1 MSSISSYEVSV
12 DDDFDYMKRLDE
24 LESAGSGSSGSE
36 DIVPVSFKNPFKNK
50 TDTDEL
56 DTIRIYLKCKRNAFH
71 YASVH
76 NGTNANLLT
85 GLSMLLSGC
94 LVFMPFFTIPHVITT
109 SSAALFLSICFSKYY
124 RFDIYHKQYE
134 TVSRKYA
141 ALHSNVESFLAKFVY
156 MTDKHTA
163 FYDKVNEIE
172 QKLHWIKED
181 NRDIMILPHFIRA
194 RIPFV
199 SSVDIIQSIHGI
211 EIEQNSLR
219 SRYRNLKYEIDFAH
233 EEQRSKQL
241 KAMKKKIKET
251 LKRNNYTD
259 IKEKLDKEYRDSL
272 IQFDC

>member
-50 TDTDEL
+50 SDTDEL
-56 DTIRIYLKCKRNAFH
+56 ETIRIYLKCKRNAFH

-76 NGTNANLLT
+76 NGTLANLLT

-94 LVFMPFFTIPHVITT
+94 LVFMPFFTTPHVITS
-109 SSAALFLSICFSKYY
+109 SSAALFLSICFSKYCG
-124 RFDIYHKQYE
+124 FDIYHRQYE
-134 TVSRKYA
+134 IISHKYA
-141 ALHSNVESFLAKFVY
+141 GLHSNVESFLAKFVY

-163 FYDKVNEIE
+163 FYDKVTEIE

-199 SSVDIIQSIHGI
+199 SSVDVIQSIHGI
-211 EIEQNSLR
+211 EIEQNALR
-219 SRYRNLKYEIDFAH
+219 SRYRNLKNEIDLSN
-233 EEQRSKQL
+233 EEPRTKQL
-241 KAMKKKIKET
+241 KIMKKKIKET
-251 LKRNNYTD
+251 LKRTNYTD